1 MKIWLENGFITD
13 NSKEIEVGAKFLKT
27 AANAKFI
34 DEAQNLGAEIIC
46 VNRAKK
52 LLGIDENIKIVG
64 ITGTNGKTTTA
75 AAVYSALLDL
85 GHKCALAGTRG
96 AFVNDKQIAPK
107 SLTTTPILQTLEC
120 LKIASQQ
127 GCEFFVMEVSSHAIA
142 QRRIEGL
149 NFALKIFTNLSQD
162 HLDYHKTMEEY
173 IAVKS
178 SFFDDE
184 SAKLINK
191 DDKFIKF
198 NPKNALTYAIKEM
211 ATFGVCA
218 YSLKNGINALLRYG
232 SEEFEINSDLQGE
245 FNLYN
250 LLAAFGAVKMLTNHE
265 NLTIAKAIEHFGGV
279 AGRVEKICDNP
290 CVIVDFAHTP
300 DGIDKVLNAL
310 KDNEMIVV
318 FGAGG
323 DRDRTKRPIMGKI
336 VAHYAKFAIVT
347 SDNPRFENP
356 DEIIAQIC
364 TGMNL
369 GINSSNTDFNATNAT
384 NLGNRNTLGD
394 LSQNLGKV
402 NLNSL
407 NLPSNV
413 ICQSDR
419 KMAISMALQ
428 MAKNGEIVVI
438 LGKGDED
445 YQEICGKKHHF
456 NDKECVLELLSKN
469 IRSGRD
475 EN

>member
-1 MKIWLENGFITD
+1 MKIELENGFLTD
-13 NSKEIEVGAKFLKT
+13 NSKEVAFGAKFVKT
-27 AANAKFI
+27 AANQQFI
-34 DEAQNLGAEIIC
+34 NEAHNLGAEIIC

-52 LLGIDENIKIVG
+52 LLNIDENIKIVG

-85 GHKCALAGTRG
+85 GYKCALAGTRG
-96 AFVNDKQIAPK
+96 AFANDKQIAPK
-107 SLTTTPILQTLEC
+107 SLTTTPILQTLKY
-120 LKIASQQ
+120 LKIATKQH
-127 GCEFFVMEVSSHAIA
+127 CEFFVMEVSSHAIA

-149 NFALKIFTNLSQD
+149 KFGLKIFTNLSQD
-162 HLDYHKTMEEY
+162 HLDFHKTMDEY
-173 IAVKS
+173 IRVKS

-184 SAKLINK
+184 CDKLINK
-191 DDKFIKF
+191 DDKFINF

-211 ATFGVCA
+211 ATFGVSA
-218 YSLKNGINALLRYG
+218 YSLKNGISALLRYG
-232 SEEFEINSDLQGE
+232 SEEFELNSDLQGE

-250 LLAAFGAVKMLTNHE
+250 LLAAFGAVKMLTKRE
-265 NLTIAKAIEHFGGV
+265 NTEIAKAIEHFGGV
-279 AGRVEKICDNP
+279 AGRVEKICDEP
-290 CVIVDFAHTP
+290 RVIVDFAHTP

-323 DRDRTKRPIMGKI
+323 NRDRTKRPLMGKI
-336 VAHYAKFAIVT
+336 VQHYAKFAIVT

-356 DEIIAQIC
+356 DEIIAEIC
-364 TGMNL
+364 AEMEL
-369 GINSSNTDFNATNAT
+369 KDKF
-384 NLGNRNTLGD
+384 
-394 LSQNLGKV
+394 
-402 NLNSL
+402 
-407 NLPSNV
+407 

-419 KMAISMALQ
+419 KKAIFQALQ

-456 NDKECVLELLSKN
+456 SDKECVLKM
-469 IRSGRD
+469 IGD
-475 EN
+475 GFEN